1 MISEAADSGRGG
13 TMSNS
18 TQEYLSQTTE
28 FATAGLGVEEAIRVT
43 ADAVTGVT
51 LLPARSPTYLA
62 EPDAGTSHPGMI
74 DVVHGIGRNPDLL
87 PFYVRA
93 GLLSLD
99 KVLAFINQ
107 TGLSTDLLQTRGDV
121 RESYP
126 YMLGPDWLVRF
137 VGYFM
142 GFTSKSAETEST
154 WIPVSEVHCPT
165 LQGCSTEFSFYSTRK
180 DKAVFK
186 VTALGSSGGGGHS
199 HTLTRVSSGS
209 IDAASTQLQAKA
221 ELRLRLFEN
230 DHGDRFYALDVVRIF
245 DETRYVGIDVSEFY
259 TIPIDTVLTDPNL
272 RAVAADGSLKDLA
285 EELTIET
292 GSSHEFSWGTTVG
305 KLLGGVNAVLTIE
318 SEIVSGAQLKYK
330 LLPGHRY
337 VFYRVQPNSHVYLV
351 LHE

>member
-87 PFYVRA
+87 
-93 GLLSLD
+93 
-99 KVLAFINQ
+99 
-107 TGLSTDLLQTRGDV
+107 QTRGQV